1 MFGPEKGL
9 LGVEKKIKSE
19 IEKEREREN
28 LPWWRILIRE
38 ATASHGAGL
47 TRTRR
52 SEPTP
57 SFFLFSER
65 VIESEEAGMRV
76 TEREKKSEKE
86 LSSIFMR
93 FFMK

>member
-1 MFGPEKGL
+1 M
-9 LGVEKKIKSE
+9 
-19 IEKEREREN
+19 KERERER
-28 LPWWRILIRE
+28 LLWWRILIRE

-65 VIESEEAGMRV
+65 ESGNRTEGDRV
-76 TEREKKSEKE
+76 RKSFI
-86 LSSIFMR
+86 SMR
-93 FFMK
+93 FFDNDKL

>member
-9 LGVEKKIKSE
+9 LGVEKKIKRQKDRV
-19 IEKEREREN
+19 KERERER
-28 LPWWRILIRE
+28 LLWWRILIRE

-57 SFFLFSER
+57 SFFYLVRER
-65 VIESEEAGMRV
+65 VETGLRE
-76 TEREKKSEKE
+76 TE
-86 LSSIFMR
+86 
-93 FFMK
+93 

>member
-19 IEKEREREN
+19 REREREREK

-57 SFFLFSER
+57 SFFYLVREIVETGLR
-65 VIESEEAGMRV
+65 E
-76 TEREKKSEKE
+76 TE
-86 LSSIFMR
+86 
-93 FFMK
+93 

>member
-19 IEKEREREN
+19 KREREREREREK
-28 LPWWRILIRE
+28 LPWGRILIRE

-57 SFFLFSER
+57 SFFYLVR
-65 VIESEEAGMRV
+65 GRESENRTVGDRV
-76 TEREKKSEKE
+76 RKNF
-86 LSSIFMR
+86 LIL
-93 FFMK
+93 

>member
-1 MFGPEKGL
+1 MVGEPLLKIMFGPEKGL
-9 LGVEKKIKSE
+9 LGVEKRQRDRV
-19 IEKEREREN
+19 KER
-28 LPWWRILIRE
+28 LLWWRILIRE

-65 VIESEEAGMRV
+65 
-76 TEREKKSEKE
+76 ERESGNRTEGDRVRKN
-86 LSSIFMR
+86 LFL
-93 FFMK
+93 